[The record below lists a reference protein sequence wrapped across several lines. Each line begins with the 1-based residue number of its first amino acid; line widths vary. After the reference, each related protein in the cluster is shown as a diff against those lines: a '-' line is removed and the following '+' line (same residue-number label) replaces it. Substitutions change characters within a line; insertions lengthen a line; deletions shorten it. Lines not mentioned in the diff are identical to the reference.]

1 MRSRKSVVQFL
12 AGFEALALCFVGV
25 LAHAQ
30 RPGWIIVPESTIG
43 RLGDRGC
50 FAHTNHLIF
59 MPALTNLVPLGGTG
73 FGGGIGPHDIRAAY
87 NLPASGGSGVIAIVD
102 AYHNPYALGDFNKFS
117 AYYGLPVETSTNPTA
132 STNRV
137 FQVVYASGSKPRYN
151 TGWSQEASLDIE
163 WAHAMAPS
171 AKIVLVEAA
180 SNRFSDLFKA
190 VNVASS
196 IPGVQEVSMS
206 WGGSEF
212 SGETS
217 YDGYF
222 NHSGIVYFA
231 ASGDTGG
238 VVEYPSAS
246 PWVVSAGGTT
256 LVLNNGVFVSE
267 TGWSGSGGGPSK
279 YEAKPAYQTGVTN
292 TFSMRSTPD
301 LSFDAD
307 PNTGVTVVW
316 NGSWYI
322 FGGTSVAAPALA
334 GIVNLGGHV
343 SSTSTGFSELQAI
356 YGAIGTSN
364 LRDIVV
370 GNNGYP
376 CLTGWD
382 AVTGVGSPLGTGG
395 L

>member
-1 MRSRKSVVQFL
+1 MIGNRTASRCFGGLMVL
-12 AGFEALALCFVGV
+12 ASCFFSGP
-25 LAHAQ
+25 AHAQ
-30 RPGWIIVPESTIG
+30 RPGWVIVPHSSIE
-43 RLGDRGC
+43 RPFDRGH

-59 MPALTNLVPLGGTG
+59 MPALTGLVPLGGTG
-73 FGGGIGPHDIRAAY
+73 FGGGIGPADIRAAY

-102 AYHNPYALGDFNKFS
+102 AYHDPYALSDFNKFS

-132 STNRV
+132 SSNKV
-137 FQVVYASGSKPRYN
+137 FQVIYASGSKPRYN

-163 WAHAMAPS
+163 WAHAMAPN
-171 AKIVLVEAA
+171 AKVVLVEAA

-190 VNVASS
+190 VKVASG
-196 IPGVQEVSMS
+196 IPGVQEISMS

-212 SGETS
+212 SGETA
-217 YDGYF
+217 YDAYF
-222 NHSGIVYFA
+222 QHSGIVYFA

-246 PWVVSAGGTT
+246 AWVVSAGGTT
-256 LVLNNGVFVSE
+256 LTLNNGVFVSE
-267 TGWSGSGGGPSK
+267 TGWSGSGGGPSA
-279 YEAKPAYQTGVTN
+279 YETKPSYQTNVTN

-316 NGSWYI
+316 KGSWYI
-322 FGGTSVAAPALA
+322 FGGTSVSAPSLA
-334 GIVNLGGHV
+334 GIVNLAGHV
-343 SSTSTGFSELQAI
+343 NSSSTSLAELQAI
-356 YGAIGTSN
+356 YSSIGTSN
-364 LRDIVV
+364 VRDIVV

-382 AVTGVGSPLGTGG
+382 AVTGVGAPLGTGG